1 MPHLDAGSR
10 FRYMTSSRVA
20 SLDYVRGLAAL
31 SILLYH
37 YQSWIFGNFDAA
49 SIWGRLGLYGVGL
62 FYVLSG
68 LTLYHVYEQR
78 LKPQPELVSD
88 FYLKRL
94 FRIFPLLW
102 LVMTV
107 YLVRDAQYAKAG
119 WGNVFYNFTGL
130 FGLLDWNNAIGVGV
144 WSIGNE
150 LTFYLLFPVF
160 IFVIRYSR
168 PAFLLLS
175 LLLMAIG
182 LYFAFFGIA
191 ATTPL
196 ADQWRDY
203 TNPLNQAFL
212 FLGGFC
218 IGHFSKHRNYNSKLL
233 LLVLLLSIAV
243 FCFYPA
249 AGETATLVSGM
260 NRLIFSSTCLA
271 ACWCMYKLPVS
282 PPALVDGP
290 LKKLGE
296 VSYALYL
303 LHPIVY
309 NELTGYGANK
319 GVLPPWQLLFA
330 ATGIT
335 LLLSLLVYRFYEQP
349 FIRFGQRTSRLV
361 SHKFAQPEVP
371 VIEKDK

>member
-1 MPHLDAGSR
+1 MA
-10 FRYMTSSRVA
+10 SSRVT
-20 SLDYVRGLAAL
+20 SLDYVRGLAAFG
-31 SILLYH
+31 ILLYH

-49 SIWGRLGLYGVGL
+49 SVWGRVGLYGVGL

-78 LKPQPELVSD
+78 LKPQPGLVSD

-107 YLVRDAQYAKAG
+107 YLIRDPQYADWKNALL
-119 WGNVFYNFTGL
+119 NYTGL

-160 IFVIRYSR
+160 IFSIRYSR
-168 PAFLLLS
+168 VAFLLLS
-175 LLLMAIG
+175 LLLAGIG
-182 LYFAFFGIA
+182 VYFAFFEIS
-191 ATTPL
+191 ATASL

-218 IGHFSKHRNYNSKLL
+218 IGYFSKYRSYSPKLL
-233 LLVLLLSIAV
+233 LLVLLLAIGI

-249 AGETATLVSGM
+249 IGGTATLVSGI
-260 NRLIFSSTCLA
+260 NRLIFSATCLA
-271 ACWCMYKLPVS
+271 VCWCMYKLPVS
-282 PPALVDGP
+282 PPAVIDAS

-296 VSYALYL
+296 ISYALYL

-309 NELTGYGANK
+309 SELTSYGSSK
-319 GVLPPWQLLFA
+319 GILPPWQLLLV

-335 LLLSLLVYRFYEQP
+335 LLLCLLVYRFYEQP
-349 FIRFGQRTSRLV
+349 FIRLGQRTSRLV
-361 SHKFAQPEVP
+361 SQKLAQPEVP
-371 VIEKDK
+371 ATGKNK

>member
-1 MPHLDAGSR
+1 MA
-10 FRYMTSSRVA
+10 SRVT
-20 SLDYVRGLAAL
+20 SLDYVRGLAAFG
-31 SILLYH
+31 ILLYH

-49 SIWGRLGLYGVGL
+49 SVWGRVGLYGVGL

-78 LKPQPELVSD
+78 LTPQPETVSD

-102 LVMTV
+102 LVMTI
-107 YLVRDAQYAKAG
+107 YLIRDPRPVEGSIFLNYS
-119 WGNVFYNFTGL
+119 GL
-130 FGLLDWNNAIGVGV
+130 FGLLEWEKAIGVGV

-150 LTFYLLFPVF
+150 LVFYLLFPLF
-160 IFVIRYSR
+160 MFSAKYSR
-168 PAFLLLS
+168 LTFLLLS
-175 LLLMAIG
+175 LLIVAIG
-182 LYFAFFGIA
+182 VYFAFYKLSA
-191 ATTPL
+191 AAPL

-218 IGHFSKHRNYNSKLL
+218 IGLFGKYRFVNDWLL
-233 LLVLLLSIAV
+233 LLMLTLAIGI

-249 AGETATLVSGM
+249 AGETATLVSGF
-260 NRLIFSSTCLA
+260 NRIVFSATCLV
-271 ACWCMYKLPVS
+271 ACWSMYKLPIS
-282 PPALVDGP
+282 PPVLIDAV

-296 VSYALYL
+296 ISYALYL

-309 NELTGYGANK
+309 NELTGYGTNQ
-319 GVLPPWQLLFA
+319 GILPPWLLLGT

-335 LLLSLLVYRFYEQP
+335 LLLCLLVFHFYEQP
-349 FIRFGQRTSRLV
+349 FIRLGQRTSKYVTQHLLHR
-361 SHKFAQPEVP
+361 KKPA
-371 VIEKDK
+371 